1 MEGVAGGS
9 ASGSLQNHKAF
20 ESKTEGRTPR
30 ESLKGPR
37 MSNTQKLPVAAGCPW
52 TAQSSPD
59 HAGKLQ
65 MVPRIF
71 WPSNM
76 G

>member
-37 MSNTQKLPVAAGCPW
+37 MSNTQKLPVAAGCP
-52 TAQSSPD
+52 
-59 HAGKLQ
+59 
-65 MVPRIF
+65 
-71 WPSNM
+71 
-76 G
+76 